1 MKVTQYS
8 SLQLDN
14 VDLDFSPNVYQ
25 TNQNLNIT
33 TDQSELAP
41 FLKFGIHN
49 RLTFDNDNFA
59 IMDDMY
65 CLKIVREVEGEI
77 ICHEQLVV
85 VEGVFLCKAT

>member
-1 MKVTQYS
+1 
-8 SLQLDN
+8 
-14 VDLDFSPNVYQ
+14 
-25 TNQNLNIT
+25 
-33 TDQSELAP
+33 
-41 FLKFGIHN
+41 LKFGIHN